1 MRESAAG
8 PVRELALF
16 AGAGGGILGGEL
28 LGWKTVCAVEIERD
42 CQERLLQRQREGFL
56 PFFPIWDDVKTFDG
70 RPWRGCVDIVSG
82 GFPCTDISAAGKGDG
97 IEGAESGL
105 WKEMARI
112 CRDVRPR
119 YVWIENSPLLT
130 IRGLAVVLWDI
141 AAMGLD
147 AEWCVVSSADAGG
160 SSLRERIWILA
171 YTAGEQDERK
181 GQRGFQPES
190 SQCYSDVAN
199 GESVRRGEG
208 RAESEGEQGRP
219 DAFVR
224 GELGDTDRAGLPERG
239 QTGGSEGEER
249 DAIPHADAERPGGP
263 RETVEP
269 RLGGD
274 SHGLA
279 SWMDA
284 FASRGRPPVAGR
296 GPEQFPWEPPRTC
309 KGGKDRAKRIRAIGN
324 GQDPWAL
331 ALAWKI
337 LRERAKA

>member
-199 GESVRRGEG
+199 GPLIGRERAGKTREWWNRLKDG
-208 RAESEGEQGRP
+208 RAKGRTT
-219 DAFVR
+219 A
-224 GELGDTDRAGLPERG
+224 
-239 QTGGSEGEER
+239 Q
-249 DAIPHADAERPGGP
+249 PG
-263 RETVEP
+263 
-269 RLGGD
+269 LGGA

-279 SWMDA
+279 DWLDA
-284 FASRGRPPVAGR
+284 FAASGRPPVAGR

-309 KGGKDRAKRIRAIGN
+309 KGFKDRSKRIRAIGN